1 MSHCGPRIRAR
12 LCSVVACAAYAVM
25 GVPRIGWSAESVILD
40 VRGYAQEAEQW
51 CWAASG
57 QTVMEFLAPE
67 LKGEVCQCRQAE
79 LRLSGVKCCSS
90 GDSCTPLGSLDPL
103 CRDPGWP
110 EFGKYGFDVR
120 TTCDPIPESDWDQ
133 CEGEALTWRQLTDEI
148 RSGRAVI
155 FSQRPSD
162 QRREVAVGHSMIA
175 FGYNT
180 TVEQGV
186 EKRWVLVFD
195 PKRICRSSCD
205 RREPPCCR
213 GDASW
218 FSYDEYRKQEGH
230 SHWID
235 FYGIRNK
242 ARNSSADRSNG
253 PSPR

>member
-1 MSHCGPRIRAR
+1 MSYRLARTRVR
-12 LCSVVACAAYAVM
+12 LCSVIAWISCVV
-25 GVPRIGWSAESVILD
+25 IGYPGIAWSADPVILD
-40 VRGYAQEAEQW
+40 IRGYAQEAEQW

-57 QTVMEFLAPE
+57 QAVMEFLAPE
-67 LKGEVCQCRQAE
+67 LKSEVCQCRQAE
-79 LRLSGVKCCSS
+79 LRASGLKCCSVA
-90 GDSCTPLGSLDPL
+90 DSCIPLGSLDPL
-103 CRDPGWP
+103 CRDAGWP
-110 EFGKYGFDVR
+110 AFGKYGFEFR
-120 TTCDPIPESDWDQ
+120 TTCDATPESDWDQ
-133 CEGEALTWRQLTDEI
+133 CDGEALTWQQLTDEI
-148 RSGRAVI
+148 RSGRPVV

-175 FGYNT
+175 FGYT
-180 TVEQGV
+180 TIMEQGL

-218 FSYDEYRKQEGH
+218 FSYDEYRRQHGH

-235 FYGIRNK
+235 FYGIKRK
-242 ARNSSADRSNG
+242 PSSGSADRSNS